1 MIGKVKQMAGMVSGS
16 RDPQAVMN
24 MLARQ
29 NPQIAQ
35 FMQMANSSGMSAKAL
50 FYQMAQ
56 QRGIDPN
63 AILAAVK

>member
-1 MIGKVKQMAGMVSGS
+1 MADMVNNS
-16 RDPQAVMN
+16 RDPRAVMN

-29 NPQIAQ
+29 NPQMAQ
-35 FMQMANSSGMSAKAL
+35 FMQMASSSGMSAKAL

-63 AILAAVK
+63 AVLAALR